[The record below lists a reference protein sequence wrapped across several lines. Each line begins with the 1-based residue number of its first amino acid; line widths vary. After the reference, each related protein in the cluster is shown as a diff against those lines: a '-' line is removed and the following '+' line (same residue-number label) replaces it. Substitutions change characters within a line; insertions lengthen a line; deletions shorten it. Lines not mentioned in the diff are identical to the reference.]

1 MSAVP
6 PWQIPRP
13 AWVPEDLAGWFPD
26 GMLLGTVRAGAFVGL
41 AACSQCG
48 AGVPVYRP
56 DDDRHLRRHVEWHR
70 VLANS
75 AEVTL

>member
-1 MSAVP
+1 VSAVP
-6 PWQIPRP
+6 HPT
-13 AWVPEDLAGWFPD
+13 WVPEDLAGWFPD
-26 GMLLGTVRAGAFVGL
+26 GMLLAAASGPHGAYAVGL